1 MAPEPCHGC
10 VWTDQCPT
18 AGLVNRLA
26 IEAWIDEASFSCP
39 DFTPDYYHGIEG
51 VFA

>member
-1 MAPEPCHGC
+1 MPPQPCHGC
-10 VWTDQCPT
+10 ACSGQCHV

-39 DFTPDYYHGIEG
+39 DFVPDNYHGIEG
-51 VFA
+51 VLA